1 MVVRGILKGLA
12 RAPTLGRIGEKAQ
25 LSAFAPAPSV
35 DLTTHADPAARQS
48 VLDEFEQA
56 GFAWLWSTDAQGR
69 LSYVSPGATP
79 DAAALVGKTLT
90 SVIETD
96 PENPDERSGRPLT
109 FQLSA
114 RSRITDL
121 IVRFAGAACEDL
133 RWWALSGQPH
143 TLPDGS
149 FAGYR
154 GIARDVTSEYRRKR
168 EDSRAA
174 EFDSLTGLFNRHRM
188 TRRMDAVLA
197 AYRPIGRCCG
207 LMMMDLDRFKQVNDT
222 MGHPAGD
229 ELLRQVADRLRTVI
243 GDRGE
248 IGRLGGDE
256 FQILLPNLDDRGQM
270 GDLAAKLI
278 QMVSQPYAIDGK
290 RAVIGASLGIAV
302 APHDGD
308 TREALIA
315 SADLA
320 LYAAKNGGRGQFRF
334 FSSDLQDEALQ
345 RSVLNSDLR
354 DALANGE
361 LELHYQPVVRLEDN
375 TVVGFE
381 ALMRWNHPE
390 RGPIPP
396 SVFIPIAEESNLIV
410 PLGDWALRQ
419 ACTDALQWPEN
430 VRVGVNISPVQ
441 FANPGFIAT
450 VTDILEQSGFKPQRL
465 ELELTENVF
474 MRDTELVDE
483 AFAALK
489 SLGVRLTLDDFGR
502 GYSSLRYLQS
512 ASFDKLKVDRSFVAT
527 CAAEDQNSAKI
538 ISAII
543 VLADALGMETTVE
556 GVEAFDQLEVVRE
569 LGARHVQGHI
579 FANAMPV
586 AEVNRRMEC
595 GDLKIEPNG
604 PSRHRIERR
613 AVFRRVGVIHEDH
626 RYEAVMRDLSRV
638 GARIDGLLG
647 VPVGTNL
654 IVDLGGGQLAVS
666 VVTRSK
672 GPMIGVEFETPLVSD
687 GSGGLCTR
695 HRLSP
700 QMMAMASATASG
712 DGPKGRQHF
721 MEVAVRGSREH
732 G

>member
-12 RAPTLGRIGEKAQ
+12 RSPTQGRSGDKAL
-25 LSAFAPAPSV
+25 LSPTGSASV
-35 DLTTHADPAARQS
+35 RHSSANSDMLARQA

-56 GFAWLWSTDAQGR
+56 GFSWLWSTDSEGR
-69 LSYVSPGATP
+69 LSYISPGAMAKAP
-79 DAAALVGKTLT
+79 ALVGKLLT

-109 FQLSA
+109 FQISA
-114 RSRITDL
+114 HCRISDL
-121 IVRFAGAACEDL
+121 VVRFTGAAGNDL
-133 RWWALSGQPH
+133 RWWALSGQPYM
-143 TLPDGS
+143 LPDGT

-154 GIARDVTSEYRRKR
+154 GFARDVTSEYRRKR

-174 EFDSLTGLFNRHRM
+174 AFDSLTGLFNRHRM
-188 TRRMDAVLA
+188 TGRLDAVLA
-197 AYRPIGRCCG
+197 AFRPTGQCCG
-207 LMMMDLDRFKQVNDT
+207 LMMMDLDRFKHVNDT

-229 ELLRQVADRLRTVI
+229 ELLRQVADRLRTVV

-248 IGRLGGDE
+248 IGRMGGDE
-256 FQILLPNLDDRGQM
+256 FQIIMPNFDDRGQM
-270 GDLAAKLI
+270 GELAAKLI

-308 TREALIA
+308 TREALVA

-334 FSSDLQDEALQ
+334 FSSELQDEAME
-345 RSVLNSDLR
+345 RSVLNHDLR
-354 DALANGE
+354 EALVREE
-361 LELHYQPVVRLEDN
+361 LELHYQPVVRIDDN
-375 TVVGFE
+375 MVVGFE
-381 ALMRWNHPE
+381 ALMRWNHSE
-390 RGPIPP
+390 RGAISP

-419 ACTDALQWPEN
+419 ACTDAAKWPQS
-430 VRVGVNISPVQ
+430 VRLGVNISSVQ
-441 FANPGFIAT
+441 FANPSFVAT
-450 VTDILEQSGFKPQRL
+450 VADALEQSGLEPQRL

-489 SLGVRLTLDDFGR
+489 GLGVRLALDDFGS

-512 ASFDKLKVDRSFVAT
+512 APFDTLKVDRSFVAT
-527 CAAEDQNSAKI
+527 CAADDQNSAKI

-543 VLADALGMETTVE
+543 GLADALGMETTVE
-556 GVEAFDQLEVVRE
+556 GVEAFDQLEVVRDR
-569 LGARHVQGHI
+569 GAKQVQGHI
-579 FANAMPV
+579 FANAIPV
-586 AEVNRRMEC
+586 VEVNRHMES
-595 GDLKIEPNG
+595 GALKIEPNG

-613 AVFRRVGVIHEDH
+613 AVFRRVGIIHDDH

-654 IVDLGGGQLAVS
+654 VVDLGGGQLAVS
-666 VVTRSK
+666 VVTRSQ
-672 GPMIGVEFETPLVSD
+672 GPVIGVEFETPLTSD
-687 GSGGLCTR
+687 GAGGLCTR

-700 QMMAMASATASG
+700 MMLAVANAASEAA
-712 DGPKGRQHF
+712 PKGRQQF
-721 MEVAVRGSREH
+721 MEVAVRGSRDH

>member
-1 MVVRGILKGLA
+1 MVVRGLLKGLT
-12 RAPTLGRIGEKAQ
+12 RAPSLGRIGENAQ
-25 LSAFAPAPSV
+25 LSSV
-35 DLTTHADPAARQS
+35 VSASLGNRSAILDPLARKAL
-48 VLDEFEQA
+48 LDEFEQP
-56 GFAWLWSTDAQGR
+56 GFAWLWSTDCHGR
-69 LSYVSPGATP
+69 LSYISPGAMP
-79 DAAALVGKTLT
+79 DAEGLVGKLLT
-90 SVIETD
+90 AAIETD
-96 PENPDERSGRPLT
+96 PENPDERSGRPLV

-114 RSRITDL
+114 HSRISDL
-121 IVRFAGAACEDL
+121 IVRFTSAPANYV
-133 RWWALSGQPH
+133 RWWALSGQPYV
-143 TLPDGS
+143 LPDGT

-154 GIARDVTSEYRRKR
+154 GTARDVTSEYRRKR

-188 TRRMDAVLA
+188 TRRLDSVLA
-197 AYRPIGRCCG
+197 AFRPTGQCCG
-207 LMMMDLDRFKQVNDT
+207 LMMLDLDRFKQVNDT

-229 ELLRQVADRLRTVI
+229 ELLRQVADRLRTVM

-256 FQILLPNLDDRGQM
+256 FQIIMPNFDDRGKM
-270 GDLAAKLI
+270 GELAAKLI

-290 RAVIGASLGIAV
+290 QAVIGASLGIAV

-308 TREALIA
+308 TSQALVA

-334 FSSDLQDEALQ
+334 FSSELQDEALS
-345 RSVLNSDLR
+345 RSVLNQDLR
-354 DALANGE
+354 EALARDE
-361 LELHYQPVVRLEDN
+361 LELHYQPVVRIEDN

-390 RGPIPP
+390 RGAIAP
-396 SVFIPIAEESNLIV
+396 SVFIPIAEESNLII
-410 PLGDWALRQ
+410 PLGDWAVRQ
-419 ACTDALQWPEN
+419 ACIDATQWPES

-441 FANPGFIAT
+441 FAHPSFIAT
-450 VTDILEQSGFKPQRL
+450 VTEALEVSGLPPQRL

-474 MRDTELVDE
+474 MRETELVDE
-483 AFAALK
+483 SFAALK
-489 SLGVRLTLDDFGR
+489 SLGVRLALDDFGS
-502 GYSSLRYLQS
+502 GFSSLRYLQS
-512 ASFDKLKVDRSFVAT
+512 APFDKLKVDRSFVAT
-527 CAAEDQNSAKI
+527 CATEDDNSAKI

-543 VLADALGMETTVE
+543 GLAGALGMETTVE
-556 GVEAFDQLEVVRE
+556 GVEAFDQLKIVRE
-569 LGARHVQGHI
+569 CGAKQVQGHI
-579 FANAMPV
+579 FANAMPIDE
-586 AEVNRRMEC
+586 ANRSIES
-595 GDLKIEPNG
+595 GELKIEPNG
-604 PSRHRIERR
+604 PTRHRLERR

-647 VPVGTNL
+647 VPVGANL
-654 IVDLGGGQLAVS
+654 VVDLGGGQLAVS

-672 GPMIGVEFETPLVSD
+672 GPVIGVEFETPLTSD

-700 QMMAMASATASG
+700 MMLAMTAAASASDA
-712 DGPKGRQHF
+712 KGKQQF
-721 MEVAVRGSREH
+721 VEVTVRGSRDH

>member
-1 MVVRGILKGLA
+1 MVVRGLLKGLA
-12 RAPTLGRIGEKAQ
+12 RAPSLGRNGEKAQ
-25 LSAFAPAPSV
+25 LSAVVPAPS
-35 DLTTHADPAARQS
+35 ADPAPGSESYGRSA

-56 GFAWLWSTDAQGR
+56 GFSWLWSTDSQGR
-69 LSYVSPGATP
+69 LSYISPGATV
-79 DAAALVGKTLT
+79 DAANLVGRSLT

-96 PENPDERSGRPLT
+96 PENPDERSGRRLT
-109 FQLSA
+109 FQLTA
-114 RSRITDL
+114 HSRISDL
-121 IVRFAGAACEDL
+121 VVRFTGASSEDW
-133 RWWALSGQPH
+133 RWWALSGQPF
-143 TLPDGS
+143 TLPDGA
-149 FAGYR
+149 FGGYR
-154 GIARDVTSEYRRKR
+154 GLARDVTSEYRRKR

-174 EFDSLTGLFNRHRM
+174 EFDSLTGLYNRHRM

-197 AYRPIGRCCG
+197 AFRPTGRCCG

-229 ELLRQVADRLRTVI
+229 ELLRQVADRLRTVV

-256 FQILLPNLDDRGQM
+256 FQIIFPNFDDRGQM
-270 GDLAAKLI
+270 GELAAKLI

-308 TREALIA
+308 DREALIA

-334 FSSDLQDEALQ
+334 FSSELQDEALQ
-345 RSVLNSDLR
+345 RSVLNHDLLE
-354 DALANGE
+354 ALARDE
-361 LELHYQPVVRLEDN
+361 LELHYQPVVRIDDN
-375 TVVGFE
+375 MVVGFE

-390 RGPIPP
+390 RGAIPP
-396 SVFIPIAEESNLIV
+396 AVFIPIAEESNLIV

-419 ACTDALQWPEN
+419 ACKDAVTWPES
-430 VRVGVNISPVQ
+430 VRLGVNISPVQ
-441 FANPGFIAT
+441 FANPSFIST
-450 VTDILEQSGFKPQRL
+450 VTDALEESGLQPQRL
-465 ELELTENVF
+465 ELELTESVF
-474 MRDTELVDE
+474 MRDTETVDE
-483 AFAALK
+483 SFTALK
-489 SLGVRLTLDDFGR
+489 TLGVRLTLDDFGS

-512 ASFDKLKVDRSFVAT
+512 APFDKLKVDRGFVAACT
-527 CAAEDQNSAKI
+527 SEDQNSAKI

-543 VLADALGMETTVE
+543 GLADALGMETTVE
-556 GVEAFDQLEVVRE
+556 GIEAFDQLDVVRE
-569 LGARHVQGHI
+569 RGAKHVQGHI
-579 FANAMPV
+579 FANAMPID
-586 AEVNRRMEC
+586 EVTRSMAS
-595 GDLKIEPNG
+595 GAFKIEPNG
-604 PSRHRIERR
+604 PSRHRMERR

-647 VPVGTNL
+647 VPVGTSL
-654 IVDLGGGQLAVS
+654 VVDLGGGQLAVS
-666 VVTRSK
+666 TVTRSN
-672 GPMIGVEFETPLVSD
+672 GPMIGVEFETPLTSD

-700 QMMAMASATASG
+700 AMLAMANATSETA
-712 DGPKGRQHF
+712 PKGRQQF
-721 MEVAVRGSREH
+721 MEVAVRGSRDH

>member
-1 MVVRGILKGLA
+1 MA
-12 RAPTLGRIGEKAQ
+12 RAPSLGRSGEKAQ
-25 LSAFAPAPSV
+25 LSAVAPAP
-35 DLTTHADPAARQS
+35 LADPFANSDAVARQS

-56 GFAWLWSTDAQGR
+56 GFSWLWSTDSEGR
-69 LSYVSPGATP
+69 LSYISPGATAE
-79 DAAALVGKTLT
+79 AARLVGKSLT
-90 SVIETD
+90 AVIETD
-96 PENPDERSGRPLT
+96 PENPDERSGRPLR

-114 RSRITDL
+114 HSRISDL
-121 IVRFAGAACEDL
+121 IIRFAGTSAEDV

-143 TLPDGS
+143 SLPDGT

-154 GIARDVTSEYRRKR
+154 GMARDVTSEYRRKR

-197 AYRPIGRCCG
+197 AFRPTGQCCG
-207 LMMMDLDRFKQVNDT
+207 LMMLDLDRFKQVNDT

-229 ELLRQVADRLRTVI
+229 ELLRQVADRLRTVV

-256 FQILLPNLDDRGQM
+256 FQIILPNFDDRGQM
-270 GDLAAKLI
+270 GELAAKII
-278 QMVSQPYAIDGK
+278 QMVSQPYAIEGK

-308 TREALIA
+308 IREALVA

-334 FSSDLQDEALQ
+334 FTSELQDEAFE
-345 RSVLNSDLR
+345 RTALNHDLCE
-354 DALANGE
+354 ALAREE
-361 LELHYQPVVRLEDN
+361 LELHYQPVVRIDDN

-390 RGPIPP
+390 RGEIPP
-396 SVFIPIAEESNLIV
+396 AVFIPIAEESNFIV
-410 PLGDWALRQ
+410 QLGDWALRQ
-419 ACTDALQWPEN
+419 ACKDAAQWPES
-430 VRVGVNISPVQ
+430 VRLGVNISTVQ

-450 VTDILEQSGFKPQRL
+450 VTEALEASGLEPRRL
-465 ELELTENVF
+465 ELELTEKVF
-474 MRDTELVDE
+474 MRDKEMVDE
-483 AFAALK
+483 AFSALK
-489 SLGVRLTLDDFGR
+489 GLGVRLALDDFGR

-512 ASFDKLKVDRSFVAT
+512 APFDKLKVDRSFVAT
-527 CAAEDQNSAKI
+527 CASEEQNSAKI

-543 VLADALGMETTVE
+543 GLADALGMETTVE
-556 GVEAFDQLEVVRE
+556 GVEAFDQLEVVRQR
-569 LGARHVQGHI
+569 GAKQVQGHI
-579 FANAMPV
+579 FANAMPID
-586 AEVNRRMEC
+586 EVNDRMAS

-604 PSRHRIERR
+604 PSKHRLERR
-613 AVFRRVGVIHEDH
+613 AVFRRVGVIHDDH

-654 IVDLGGGQLAVS
+654 VVDLGGGQLAVS

-672 GPMIGVEFETPLVSD
+672 GPVIGVEFETPLTSD

-700 QMMAMASATASG
+700 LMLAAATAAAASA
-712 DGPKGRQHF
+712 PKGRQQF
-721 MEVAVRGSREH
+721 MEVAVRGSRDH

>member
-1 MVVRGILKGLA
+1 MVVRGIFKGLA
-12 RAPTLGRIGEKAQ
+12 RAPSLGRNGEKAQ
-25 LSAFAPAPSV
+25 LSAAAPAP
-35 DLTTHADPAARQS
+35 LADPFANSDAVARQA

-56 GFAWLWSTDAQGR
+56 GFSWLWSTDREGR
-69 LSYVSPGATP
+69 LSYISPGATV
-79 DAAALVGKTLT
+79 DAATLVGKSLT

-96 PENPDERSGRPLT
+96 PENPDERSGRPLR

-114 RSRITDL
+114 HSRISDL
-121 IVRFAGAACEDL
+121 IIRFTGTSVEDV

-143 TLPDGS
+143 SLPDGT

-197 AYRPIGRCCG
+197 AFRPTGQCCG
-207 LMMMDLDRFKQVNDT
+207 LMMLDLDRFKQVNDT

-229 ELLRQVADRLRTVI
+229 ELLRQVADRLRTVV

-256 FQILLPNLDDRGQM
+256 FQIILPNFDDRGQM
-270 GDLAAKLI
+270 GELAAKII
-278 QMVSQPYAIDGK
+278 QMVSQPYAIEGK

-308 TREALIA
+308 TREALVA

-334 FSSDLQDEALQ
+334 FTSELQDEAFE
-345 RSVLNSDLR
+345 RTALNHDLR
-354 DALANGE
+354 EALAREE
-361 LELHYQPVVRLEDN
+361 LELHYQPVVRIDDN

-390 RGPIPP
+390 RGEIPP
-396 SVFIPIAEESNLIV
+396 AVFIPIAEESNFIV
-410 PLGDWALRQ
+410 QLGDWALRQ
-419 ACTDALQWPEN
+419 ACKDAVQWPES
-430 VRVGVNISPVQ
+430 VRLGVNISTVQ

-450 VTDILEQSGFKPQRL
+450 VKEALEASGLEPRRL

-474 MRDTELVDE
+474 MRDKEMVDE
-483 AFAALK
+483 VFAALK
-489 SLGVRLTLDDFGR
+489 GLGVRLALDDFGR

-512 ASFDKLKVDRSFVAT
+512 APFDKLKVDRSFVAT
-527 CAAEDQNSAKI
+527 CASDDQNSAKI

-543 VLADALGMETTVE
+543 GLADALGMETTVE
-556 GVEAFDQLEVVRE
+556 GVEAFDQLEVVRQR
-569 LGARHVQGHI
+569 GGKMVQGHI
-579 FANAMPV
+579 FANAMPID
-586 AEVNRRMEC
+586 EVNHRMAS

-613 AVFRRVGVIHEDH
+613 AVFRRVGVIHDDH

-647 VPVGTNL
+647 VPVGTKL
-654 IVDLGGGQLAVS
+654 VVDLGGGQLAVS

-672 GPMIGVEFETPLVSD
+672 GPVIGVEFETPLTSD

-700 QMMAMASATASG
+700 LMLAAATAAAASA
-712 DGPKGRQHF
+712 PKGRQQF
-721 MEVAVRGSREH
+721 MEVAVRGSRDH